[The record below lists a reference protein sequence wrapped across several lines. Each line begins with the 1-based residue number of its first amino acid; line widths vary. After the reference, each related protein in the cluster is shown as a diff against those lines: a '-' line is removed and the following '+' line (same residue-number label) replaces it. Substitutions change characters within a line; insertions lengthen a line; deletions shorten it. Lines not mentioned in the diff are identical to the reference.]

1 MIIAITSFAV
11 WTLCFNISGGRA
23 VRSVR
28 FNDTLAGAID
38 AEAVQARG
46 DAYIAL
52 LHDLDELVN
61 TDTAFQARL
70 SSPRSR
76 LGSGLL
82 PVDSS
87 HRR

>member
-1 MIIAITSFAV
+1 M
-11 WTLCFNISGGRA
+11 
-23 VRSVR
+23 R

-61 TDTAFQARL
+61 TDTAFQARSTSVPAL
-70 SSPRSR
+70 V
-76 LGSGLL
+76 L
-82 PVDSS
+82 VYC
-87 HRR
+87 

>member
-1 MIIAITSFAV
+1 MIIAITSFTV

-46 DAYIAL
+46 DAYVAL

-61 TDTAFQARL
+61 TDTAFQAR
-70 SSPRSR
+70 SAARSR

-82 PVDSS
+82 LAAAKSS
-87 HRR
+87 